1 MTAVTSPIS
10 SNWFYYTTM
19 ASLAQATSAAGQS
32 GNSANAMN
40 GSGNDSSLF
49 MMLLSS
55 MMQGSEMDPSMMAA
69 LNPAASS
76 DNSQMMAQL
85 NNTYKPISVALP
97 TASVPAATTP
107 ALAAETAV
115 QPAVPNLK
123 TDLSFKPIQFL
134 KLENTL
140 AGKLSGTSAHF
151 INAGKKYDL
160 DPNFLSAIAIHET
173 GNGSSRA
180 VNGKNNVAGM
190 MGRNGLR
197 SYDTLEES
205 IFDMAR
211 TLRQNYLNQGITT
224 VAAVGAKYAPVGA
237 GNDPTGLNNHWVTG
251 VNRQLNK
258 LT

>member
-1 MTAVTSPIS
+1 
-10 SNWFYYTTM
+10 M
-19 ASLAQATSAAGQS
+19 ASLSQATSAAGRS
-32 GNSANAMN
+32 GNAADPVN
-40 GSGNDSSLF
+40 GAGNENSFF

-55 MMQGSEMDPSMMAA
+55 MMQGGELNPSMMAA

-85 NNTYKPISVALP
+85 NNAYKPISVSL
-97 TASVPAATTP
+97 PAAAVPP
-107 ALAAETAV
+107 ASAPVAESAV
-115 QPAVPNLK
+115 QPTVPNLK

-140 AGKLSGTSAHF
+140 GGKLSGTSAHF

-180 VNGKNNVAGM
+180 VNEKNNVAGM
-190 MGRNGLR
+190 MGKNGLR
-197 SYDTLEES
+197 SYDSLEES

-211 TLRQNYLNQGITT
+211 NLRQNYLNKGITT
-224 VAAVGAKYAPVGA
+224 IAAVGAKYAPVGA

>member
-1 MTAVTSPIS
+1 MTSPIS

-19 ASLAQATSAAGQS
+19 ASLAQASSAAKGL
-32 GNSANAMN
+32 GNSDTSLSGA
-40 GSGNDSSLF
+40 GNDNSMF

-55 MMQGSEMDPSMMAA
+55 MMQGGEMNPSMMAA
-69 LNPAASS
+69 LKPVASS
-76 DNSQMMAQL
+76 DNGQMMAQL

-97 TASVPAATTP
+97 SAQVATSTVPVASDPT
-107 ALAAETAV
+107 V
-115 QPAVPNLK
+115 QPTVPNLK
-123 TDLSFKPIQFL
+123 TDLNFKPIQFL

-140 AGKLSGTSAHF
+140 GGKLSGTSAHF

-180 VNGKNNVAGM
+180 VNEKNNVAGM
-190 MGRNGLR
+190 MGKNGLR
-197 SYDTLEES
+197 SYDSLEES

-211 TLRQNYLNQGITT
+211 NLRQNYLNQGITT
-224 VAAVGAKYAPVGA
+224 VASVGAKYAPVGA

-258 LT
+258 LM